1 MGTSTLYR
9 NIVVFLVSLIIF
21 NLAVGFFKTLLLERK
36 TQSTKVN
43 YSVLDSKKNQ
53 DFSEESKLNFIDQS
67 KEMNEIFDTY
77 NFSADTFLSN
87 QNGNIIIF
95 SSLPKDFMSIESTME
110 RKKLFTN
117 TLVPIIF
124 IENQKILNDRKKILD
139 WLNEMEGESISK
151 EFWPQWL
158 LDLSKKYDYK
168 ESNLGNLLMRV
179 DIVPISLAL
188 GQAAI
193 ESGWGTSR
201 YAREGNAIFGQY
213 TFDKNQGLKPNRRE
227 KDKDFLIKR
236 FSNLSESTMSYLKNL
251 NTHRAYE
258 KFRQK
263 RKNLRMNGENLSGKV
278 LLEFLQNYS
287 ERRENYI
294 SDLKKMIR
302 SNYFSRFDFSQYY
315 IN

>member
-87 QNGNIIIF
+87 QSGNIIIF
-95 SSLPKDFMSIESTME
+95 SSLPKDFMSIESVME
-110 RKKLFTN
+110 RKKLFIN

-124 IENQKILNDRKKILD
+124 IENQKILNNRKKILD

-302 SNYFSRFDFSQYY
+302 SNNFARFDFSQYY

>member
-1 MGTSTLYR
+1 
-9 NIVVFLVSLIIF
+9 
-21 NLAVGFFKTLLLERK
+21 
-36 TQSTKVN
+36 
-43 YSVLDSKKNQ
+43 
-53 DFSEESKLNFIDQS
+53 
-67 KEMNEIFDTY
+67 
-77 NFSADTFLSN
+77 
-87 QNGNIIIF
+87 
-95 SSLPKDFMSIESTME
+95 ME

-227 KDKDFLIKR
+227 KDKDFFGR
-236 FSNLSESTMSYLKNL
+236 TVAECFV
-251 NTHRAYE
+251 
-258 KFRQK
+258 
-263 RKNLRMNGENLSGKV
+263 NGESLSTFMV
-278 LLEFLQNYS
+278 
-287 ERRENYI
+287 
-294 SDLKKMIR
+294 R
-302 SNYFSRFDFSQYY
+302 SGYAFDFVRYSKKKYAEDEAYAKANKLGLWTMKFEYPWEWRKKIREQ
-315 IN
+315 NK